1 MKGLDTN
8 VIVRF
13 LVRDD
18 ETQWQIA
25 NQYIEQALQENE
37 PCLINNIVL
46 CEVAWVLRSR
56 YKLNRETLITTLENL
71 FNANLFVFENREAI
85 SWSIQQMKIGNA
97 DFSDYLITR
106 INQLSGCHETASF
119 DVKLGQSEGVKLLD

>member
-8 VIVRF
+8 VILRF

-18 ETQWQIA
+18 EQQWQIA
-25 NQYIEQALQENE
+25 DDYINNALQANE

-46 CEVAWVLRSR
+46 CEVVWVLRTS
-56 YKLNRETLITTLENL
+56 YKLNREKLIESLENIL
-71 FNANLFVFENREAI
+71 KANIFVFENREAI
-85 SWSIQQMKIGNA
+85 EWAIEQMKSGNA

-106 INQLSGCHETASF
+106 INQLGGCKETASF
-119 DVKLGQSEGVKLLD
+119 DAKLGQLEGVKLL

>member
-18 ETQWQIA
+18 EQQWQIA
-25 NQYIEQALQENE
+25 NQYIEQALQDNE
-37 PCLINNIVL
+37 LCLINNIVL

-56 YKLNRETLITTLENL
+56 YKLNRETLITTL
-71 FNANLFVFENREAI
+71 
-85 SWSIQQMKIGNA
+85 
-97 DFSDYLITR
+97 
-106 INQLSGCHETASF
+106 
-119 DVKLGQSEGVKLLD
+119 

>member
-8 VIVRF
+8 VVLRF

-18 ETQWQIA
+18 EQQWRIA
-25 NQYIEQALQENE
+25 DRYINEALQANE

-46 CEVAWVLRSR
+46 CEVVWVLRSR
-56 YKLNRETLITTLENL
+56 YKLSREKLIETLENIL
-71 FNANLFVFENREAI
+71 KANIFVFDNREAI
-85 SWSIQQMKIGNA
+85 EWAIGQMKSGNA

-106 INQLSGCHETASF
+106 INQIAGCQETASF
-119 DVKLGQSEGVKLLD
+119 DTKLGQLEGVKLL